1 MRYARPATMK
11 ASHRRTQEQAGSHRR
26 PASRTPRGTPLTRVL
41 ARVVV
46 WEWDADRDRV
56 IASATLS
63 TVYGVTAI
71 DGVSHGMVLVHPDD
85 VETHQARVHQAV
97 ERGRG
102 YQSSFRIIQP
112 ATGRIAAIDER
123 AEAIPR
129 GAGRAPLLIGVAVD
143 VTGRPQQRDA
153 RSFADALT
161 ALQRFCDQ
169 MLSAHA
175 AHLRTRPRAADTV
188 ALGHWIDR
196 ASRELSRLGRVRV
209 KSMRAVAQLLAAAA
223 AAVRNPHHAA

>member
-1 MRYARPATMK
+1 MRYARAVTMK
-11 ASHRRTQEQAGSHRR
+11 ASHHRKKQQTVRRRFSSSR
-26 PASRTPRGTPLTRVL
+26 PSRVAPLSRLLT
-41 ARVVV
+41 RVVV

-56 IASATLS
+56 IASPTLS

-71 DGVSHGMVLVHPDD
+71 DGVSQGMVLVHPDD
-85 VETHQARVHQAV
+85 VERHQARVHQAV

-102 YQSSFRIIQP
+102 YQSAFRIVQP
-112 ATGRIAAIDER
+112 GSGRIAAIEER

-129 GAGRAPLLIGVAVD
+129 RGGLAPLLIGVAFD
-143 VTGRPQQRDA
+143 VTIRPKERDA

-161 ALQRFCDQ
+161 ALQRLCDG

-175 AHLRTRPRAADTV
+175 ARLRTQPREADTV

-196 ASRELSRLGRVRV
+196 ASQEFSRLSRVPAT
-209 KSMRAVAQLLAAAA
+209 SMRAAAKLLADAAAA
-223 AAVRNPHHAA
+223 LRNPHHAA